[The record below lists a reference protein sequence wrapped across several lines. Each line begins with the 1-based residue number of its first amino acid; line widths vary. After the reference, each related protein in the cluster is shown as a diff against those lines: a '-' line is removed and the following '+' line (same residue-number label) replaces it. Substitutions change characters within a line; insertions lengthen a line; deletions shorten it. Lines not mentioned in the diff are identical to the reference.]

1 MVNAATQG
9 ESKVEQASL
18 QVGKA
23 ALWMIGAILSF
34 SSMAVAGRE
43 LSQLHD
49 TFEIMMY
56 RSFVGVLVVAIIL
69 SLTRNWHQV
78 TTRNLGLHAIR
89 NTLHFTGQN
98 LWFYAVGVIP
108 LAQVFAL
115 EFTQPIWVILL
126 SPLFLKERLTAL
138 KMIAALIGFAGILL
152 VTRPGT
158 APLSPGIITA
168 AASAV
173 FFAFTTITT
182 KKLTRFAS
190 IGCIVFWLTAMQAV
204 LGAVA
209 AGIDG
214 QIAFPTLQTAPY
226 LVLIGLAGL
235 LAHFCITNALAIAPA
250 TVVIPFDFARL
261 PTIAVVGMV
270 LYHEPFDLFTLLGA
284 IVIFSGIFLNVWS
297 ENRNSLAT
305 VRAHSRNK

>member
-1 MVNAATQG
+1 M
-9 ESKVEQASL
+9 ESASP

-23 ALWMIGAILSF
+23 AVWMIGAIASF

-43 LSQLHD
+43 LSLYHD

-56 RSFVGVLVVAIIL
+56 RSFVGFVVVALVL
-69 SLTRNWHQV
+69 SATGKWHQV
-78 TTRNLGLHAIR
+78 KTERLGLHAIR

-98 LWFYAVGVIP
+98 LWFYAVGVAP

-126 SPLFLKERLTAL
+126 SPLLLKERLTAL
-138 KMIAALIGFAGILL
+138 KMTAALIGFAGVLF
-152 VTRPGT
+152 VTRPGA
-158 APLSPGIITA
+158 APLSPGIVMA
-168 AASAV
+168 AASAI

-190 IGCIVFWLTAMQAV
+190 IGCIVFWLTAMQAI
-204 LGAVA
+204 LGTAA
-209 AGIDG
+209 AGFDG
-214 QIAFPTLQTAPY
+214 QITIPNAQTAPFLL
-226 LVLIGLAGL
+226 LVGLAGL

-250 TVVIPFDFARL
+250 TIVIPFDFARL
-261 PTIAVVGMV
+261 PTIAVVGMI
-270 LYHEPFDLFTLLGA
+270 LYHEPIDHWTLLGA
-284 IVIFSGIFLNVWS
+284 AIIFAGIFLNVWS

-305 VRAHSRNK
+305 VRNVTTPK

>member
-1 MVNAATQG
+1 MSHAQKDV
-9 ESKVEQASL
+9 L
-18 QVGKA
+18 KA
-23 ALWMIGAILSF
+23 GLWMTGAIASF

-43 LSQLHD
+43 LSSAHD

-56 RSFVGVLVVAIIL
+56 RSIVGFVVVATVL
-69 SLTRNWHQV
+69 TLTRNWQQV
-78 TTRNLGLHAIR
+78 SAERLGLHALR

-98 LWFYAVGVIP
+98 LWFYAVAVAP

-115 EFTQPIWVILL
+115 EFTQPLWVILL
-126 SPLFLKERLTAL
+126 SPLFLNERLTPL
-138 KMIAALIGFAGILL
+138 KLIAALIGFSGVLI
-152 VTRPGT
+152 VTRPGA
-158 APLSPGIITA
+158 APLSPGLITA

-204 LGAVA
+204 LGATA

-214 QIAFPTLQTAPY
+214 QIALPTMQTAPY
-226 LVLIGLAGL
+226 LILVGLAGL
-235 LAHFCITNALAIAPA
+235 LAHFCITNALSIAPA

-261 PTIAVVGMV
+261 PTIAVIGMI
-270 LYHEPFDLFTLLGA
+270 LYHEPIDHWVLIGA
-284 IVIFSGIFLNVWS
+284 AIIFAGIFLNIWS

-305 VRAHSRNK
+305 VQNCSGNK

>member
-1 MVNAATQG
+1 
-9 ESKVEQASL
+9 
-18 QVGKA
+18 
-23 ALWMIGAILSF
+23 MIGAIASF

-43 LSQLHD
+43 LSLYHD

-56 RSFVGVLVVAIIL
+56 RSFVGFVVVAL
-69 SLTRNWHQV
+69 VLTATGKWYQV
-78 TTRNLGLHAIR
+78 KTKRLGLHAVR

-98 LWFYAVGVIP
+98 LWFYAVGVAP

-126 SPLFLKERLTAL
+126 SPLLLKERLTLL
-138 KMIAALIGFAGILL
+138 KMTAALIGFAGILV
-152 VTRPGT
+152 VTRPGA
-158 APLSPGIITA
+158 APLSPGILMA
-168 AASAV
+168 AASAI

-204 LGAVA
+204 LGTAA
-209 AGIDG
+209 AGFDG
-214 QIAFPTLQTAPY
+214 QITIPNAQTAPFLL
-226 LVLIGLAGL
+226 LVGLAGL

-261 PTIAVVGMV
+261 PTIAVVGMI
-270 LYHEPFDLFTLLGA
+270 LYREPIDHWTLLGA
-284 IVIFSGIFLNVWS
+284 AIIFGGIFLNVWS

-305 VRAHSRNK
+305 VRNVTTPK

>member
-1 MVNAATQG
+1 M
-9 ESKVEQASL
+9 ESSSP

-23 ALWMIGAILSF
+23 AAWMIGAIASF

-43 LSQLHD
+43 LSLYHD

-56 RSFVGVLVVAIIL
+56 RSFVGFVVVAL
-69 SLTRNWHQV
+69 VLTATGKWYQV
-78 TTRNLGLHAIR
+78 KTKRLGLHAVR

-98 LWFYAVGVIP
+98 LWFYAVGVAP

-126 SPLFLKERLTAL
+126 SPLLLKERLTLL
-138 KMIAALIGFAGILL
+138 KMTAAWIGFAGILV
-152 VTRPGT
+152 VTRPGA
-158 APLSPGIITA
+158 APLSPGILMA
-168 AASAV
+168 AASAI

-204 LGAVA
+204 LGTAA
-209 AGIDG
+209 AGFDG
-214 QIAFPTLQTAPY
+214 QITIPNAQTAPFLL
-226 LVLIGLAGL
+226 LVGLAGL

-261 PTIAVVGMV
+261 PTIAVVGMI
-270 LYHEPFDLFTLLGA
+270 LYHEPIDHWTLLGA
-284 IVIFSGIFLNVWS
+284 AIIFAGIFLNVWS

-305 VRAHSRNK
+305 VRNVTTPK

>member
-1 MVNAATQG
+1 MEKGSV
-9 ESKVEQASL
+9 
-18 QVGKA
+18 QVFKA
-23 ALWMIGAILSF
+23 GFWMIGAILSF

-43 LSQLHD
+43 LSLHHD

-56 RSFVGVLVVAIIL
+56 RSIVGIIVVATVL
-69 SLTRNWHQV
+69 SAIRGWHQV
-78 TTRNLGLHAIR
+78 TTERLSLHAIR
-89 NTLHFTGQN
+89 NALHFTGQN

-115 EFTQPIWVILL
+115 EFTQPLWVILL
-126 SPLFLKERLTAL
+126 SPLFLSERLTTL
-138 KMIAALIGFAGILL
+138 KVTAALIGFAGILI

-158 APLSPGIITA
+158 APLSPGLMMA
-168 AASAV
+168 AASAI

-190 IGCIVFWLTAMQAV
+190 IGCIMFWLAVMQAV
-204 LGAVA
+204 LGAAA
-209 AGIDG
+209 AGLDG
-214 QIAFPTLQTAPY
+214 QIALPTLQTAPY
-226 LVLIGLAGL
+226 LLLVGLAGL

-261 PTIAVVGMV
+261 PTIAVVGML
-270 LYHEPFDLFTLLGA
+270 LYNEPIDHWTMLGA
-284 IVIFSGIFLNVWS
+284 AVIFSGIFLNVWS

-305 VRAHSRNK
+305 VRDSSRN